1 MVFKQDQQD
10 FFQKKKLTNSA
21 VAQSIHQGHPE
32 KKTQGPIQGHAAGW
46 GMFFQPGYLE
56 QGIQFCFFLS

>member
-32 KKTQGPIQGHAAGW
+32 KKTQGPIQGHAAG
-46 GMFFQPGYLE
+46 
-56 QGIQFCFFLS
+56 